1 MFRRDSPKDS
11 PSSVQKFTEPVALSS
26 TASADF
32 PLPGTALRSDFVL
45 LALRARCKQHTNA
58 LARTV
63 KGVGNSRVRN
73 LRTFLFPT
81 PHEQIVQFDQKKIPP
96 LGGTK
101 KFGEPVSL
109 SSTASADLPLPGTAF
124 GLGFDLLALRA
135 RRKQHTNAC
144 DKWVKGSKKDVAA
157 ICAHFFFQH
166 FHSSSSNVWIRVWR
180 GISAGRTVATQV
192 RRAGRSA
199 ARRA

>member
-1 MFRRDSPKDS
+1 MTIRD
-11 PSSVQKFTEPVALSS
+11 QKLTEPVALSS

-58 LARTV
+58 LTHMV
-63 KGVGNSRVRN
+63 KGSERVSFAICALFFFQHCTSRSSSLTKEKSR
-73 LRTFLFPT
+73 LSTGP
-81 PHEQIVQFDQKKIPP
+81 
-96 LGGTK
+96 K

-135 RRKQHTNAC
+135 RRKQHTNVC
-144 DKWVKGSKKDVAA
+144 
-157 ICAHFFFQH
+157 
-166 FHSSSSNVWIRVWR
+166 N
-180 GISAGRTVATQV
+180 
-192 RRAGRSA
+192 
-199 ARRA
+199 